1 MVFGEPE
8 ELQWLESVLHP
19 RVGARV
25 VEWREG
31 LSGDLEVAVIEVPLL
46 FEGNMAPIFDATIAV
61 VADDAVRTE
70 RAVAR
75 GTGELEGRNS
85 RQLSQDEKAALATFV
100 VRNDGDLGALERQL
114 TELWPKLVAS
124 RAQRG

>member
-1 MVFGEPE
+1 M
-8 ELQWLESVLHP
+8 
-19 RVGARV
+19 ARV
-25 VEWREG
+25 DPAPPRRRPGRRVAQG
-31 LSGDLEVAVIEVPLL
+31 LADELEVAVIEVPLL
-46 FEGNMAPIFDATIAV
+46 FEGNMAAIFDATIAV

-70 RAVAR
+70 RAAAR

-100 VRNDGDLGALERQL
+100 VRNDGDLEALERQL
-114 TELWPKLVAS
+114 AELWPELVAS